1 MNPVRRNL
9 ASFYHGNE
17 QRVGVGSRKRDY
29 QEEQEDLSQIP
40 EEERADAEAWRQA
53 RREDERAV
61 QAEQLEERRA
71 SYRRASVA
79 RTETRLR
86 GR

>member
-29 QEEQEDLSQIP
+29 GVEVDDEDDCLDP
-40 EEERADAEAWRQA
+40 
-53 RREDERAV
+53 
-61 QAEQLEERRA
+61 
-71 SYRRASVA
+71 
-79 RTETRLR
+79 
-86 GR
+86 